1 MQKFSI
7 NTFLNALILTNL
19 VFGSEINLLYTANI
33 NATYKHCNC
42 GSNPLGGINRIK
54 TYIDDFHSKNNNTLL
69 IDGGNFFNSYSFKE
83 LNNSA
88 FISLSMLNYDL
99 LTPGF
104 HIFLENRDLYN
115 KYKKKYFKQIVNSN
129 SNLNLNKFKDY
140 KINDIKFRFF
150 GFVSPNLF
158 KYTKKPD
165 WLKLSNQIHDL
176 DYLEDGLNILVY
188 NGYLSDAQIFLKS
201 YNKFDALLLS
211 SDQQT
216 GTWQSGNT
224 IIIGG
229 GHDAES
235 IALVEISVSGKSKEF
250 KVSYIEMD
258 SSIQSNKS
266 IMQLFENLYSNNE
279 KVKKD

>member
-1 MQKFSI
+1 
-7 NTFLNALILTNL
+7 
-19 VFGSEINLLYTANI
+19 
-33 NATYKHCNC
+33 
-42 GSNPLGGINRIK
+42 
-54 TYIDDFHSKNNNTLL
+54 
-69 IDGGNFFNSYSFKE
+69 
-83 LNNSA
+83 
-88 FISLSMLNYDL
+88 
-99 LTPGF
+99 
-104 HIFLENRDLYN
+104 
-115 KYKKKYFKQIVNSN
+115 
-129 SNLNLNKFKDY
+129 
-140 KINDIKFRFF
+140 
-150 GFVSPNLF
+150 LF